1 MTFPCVGTGE
11 KTWTPTQEDLDRW
24 TEAYPALN
32 IATELRQM
40 EAWIQA
46 NPQRRKTVSGMPR
59 FVVNWLNRSQN
70 RAYAQGHVPKAI
82 AKDPE
87 ARASFNQ
94 ERAERERANYF
105 AHVRAKERT

>member
-46 NPQRRKTVSGMPR
+46 NPQRRKTASGMPR

-70 RAYAQGHVPKAI
+70 KALPPRSTRTVPLQPQNERERLI
-82 AKDPE
+82 
-87 ARASFNQ
+87 Q
-94 ERAERERANYF
+94 ERAERERDNYF